1 MPDVYASIAEA
12 DQATQARLA
21 EILEMRAAD
30 PQQRAMV
37 EQYLSE
43 IELPKGARALEI
55 GCGPGPVTRR
65 LAGLA
70 EVSEVIGLDPSPV
83 FLEKAWELAKHLP
96 KVSFHQ
102 GDGRTLDFAD
112 KSFDFVLFHTTL
124 CHIPEPEKAL
134 REAHRV
140 LRPNGWLVAFDGDY
154 ATTTVA
160 IGDYDPL
167 QPIVEGMIANFVH
180 DRWLARRLPKILA
193 SLGFAVMSTRSYG
206 YTQTSEP
213 TYMLTIV
220 DRGADLLAA
229 TGGLAIDSAEA
240 VKLEARRRVK
250 AGEFFGHISFVSV
263 IARRAI

>member
-1 MPDVYASIAEA
+1 MPDVYASITEA

-21 EILEMRAAD
+21 EILELRAAD

-43 IELPKGARALEI
+43 LELPKGARALEV

-65 LAGLA
+65 IAELAD
-70 EVSEVIGLDPSPV
+70 VSDVIGLDPSPV
-83 FLEKAWELAKHLP
+83 FVEKARELGKKDRKL
-96 KVSFHQ
+96 SFHQ
-102 GDGRTLDFAD
+102 GDGRALDFAD
-112 KSFDFVLFHTTL
+112 RSFDFVLFHTAL

-134 REAHRV
+134 REARRV

-167 QPIVEGMIANFVH
+167 QPVVDGMIANFVH
-180 DRWLARRLPKILA
+180 DRWLTRRLPKILA
-193 SLGFAVMSTRSYG
+193 SLDFAVTSTRSYG

-229 TGGLAIDSAEA
+229 TGRLGVDAAEA
-240 VKLEARRRVK
+240 LKLEARRRVK

-263 IARRAI
+263 IARRGP